1 MSIHSIILCL
11 ILIIYI
17 LFVCSAGLVVDLG
30 AGKSQNRKH
39 VEKSKP
45 SENRSNKSNIWKPK
59 KGIQWQYQLS
69 SSFET
74 LSPNV
79 EVYDIDLFEN
89 SERTIRYLQKKGMKV
104 ICYFSAGSYENW
116 RPDKKNFVKS
126 DLGKA
131 LDGWKGERWLNVRS
145 QNVRKIMM
153 ARLDLAVQKKCN
165 GVEPD
170 NIDGYDNDNGLKL
183 TEKDAIEYMKF
194 LSSKAHHRNL
204 SIGLKNAGSIVNE
217 VVKLVEWSVQEQCIH
232 FGECKAYQPFI
243 EADKPVFHVEY
254 PKGEDTNNDR
264 NITAYKLKK
273 ICGNLD
279 SYGFSTIVKN
289 MNLDY
294 WIEVCPKS

>member
-1 MSIHSIILCL
+1 MSIRSISRRL
-11 ILIIYI
+11 ILIVYI

-30 AGKSQNRKH
+30 AGISQNRKR

-45 SENRSNKSNIWKPK
+45 SDNRYNKSNIWKPK

-74 LSPNV
+74 LAPSV
-79 EVYDIDLFEN
+79 EVYNIDLFEN
-89 SERTIRYLQKKGMKV
+89 SERTIRYLQKEGMKV

-165 GVEPD
+165 GVDPD

-194 LSSKAHHRNL
+194 LSSEAHHRNL
-204 SIGLKNAGSIVNE
+204 SIG
-217 VVKLVEWSVQEQCIH
+217 
-232 FGECKAYQPFI
+232 
-243 EADKPVFHVEY
+243 
-254 PKGEDTNNDR
+254 
-264 NITAYKLKK
+264 
-273 ICGNLD
+273 
-279 SYGFSTIVKN
+279 
-289 MNLDY
+289 
-294 WIEVCPKS
+294 